1 MVVKIKCVP
10 NYHLLF
16 LFLAPNIQPPHY
28 YVNQSKNRYSVTRR
42 LILSVNHHFDGYPEG
57 LGVKLKEHY
66 NTYEKVAEL
75 IDGGN
80 MSNCWS
86 DSKFNVETGEFTPIA
101 DPKPTY
107 YGGDD
112 EAPVLSKNFDD
123 FTRIDSWQEYS
134 YVFVKDR
141 WEGYAISHKM
151 DENYE
156 EIVSVNV
163 RNVQIPEPETV

>member
-1 MVVKIKCVP
+1 M
-10 NYHLLF
+10 LLF
-16 LFLAPNIQPPHY
+16 
-28 YVNQSKNRYSVTRR
+28 
-42 LILSVNHHFDGYPEG
+42 
-57 LGVKLKEHY
+57 KEHY
-66 NTYEKVAEL
+66 NTYEKASEL

-86 DSKFNVETGEFTPIA
+86 DSKFDVETGEFTPIA

-112 EAPVLSKNFDD
+112 EAPILSKNFDD
-123 FTRIDSWQEYS
+123 FSRIDCWQEYS

-163 RNVQIPEPETV
+163 RNVEIPEPETVLISVTRPLTIYCRGIIINAYTTEDYGKRRTTYRTNARRDTGTS